1 MQIKVQTIYTT
12 GAASGDGVHNENGD
26 TRPSDD
32 SISNNTKRERD
43 TNRCESNKCQMIV
56 GAELLMLNERD
67 EFKKS
72 LFHFPAVAASL
83 HLAYY
88 SLICL

>member
-1 MQIKVQTIYTT
+1 MKIKVQTIYTT
-12 GAASGDGVHNENGD
+12 GATSGGVHNENGD

-56 GAELLMLNERD
+56 GADVE
-67 EFKKS
+67 
-72 LFHFPAVAASL
+72 
-83 HLAYY
+83 
-88 SLICL
+88 